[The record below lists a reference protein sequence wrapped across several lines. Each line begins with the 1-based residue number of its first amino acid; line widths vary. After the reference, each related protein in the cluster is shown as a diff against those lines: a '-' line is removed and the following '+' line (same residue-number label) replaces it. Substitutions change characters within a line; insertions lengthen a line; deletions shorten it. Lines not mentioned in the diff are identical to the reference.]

1 MSSVS
6 KHVVSFL
13 LAFFII
19 EISLVFGGQN
29 LIFNLLDYNPQ
40 KISQLKSELKSQTL
54 RNDLETG
61 KVVVFGSS
69 ELSAGSK
76 RILRFMVSNFFSDNN
91 QPIKTIGKGGHQL
104 FIILSELAAL
114 HSSKTVDQARIV
126 VLLSPTWFTG
136 KHANGAKMSVFLKY
150 MTNDM
155 MYKLYTNSEIDDH
168 YKFLVSEYITANEK
182 EMSGSSKSYDLIKN
196 YGKKSSSASYNAA
209 LLSYLSEKFLLF
221 SKIDF
226 YNEKD
231 NYQVGRMVKYDFPSL
246 DYDVLYEQAKRYN
259 KEASTNNVYGIRN
272 GYFNRYVIRKDK
284 SIRFSSV
291 GKIRDMSENRE
302 YDALMNLLA
311 LLKEYKIKPLFV
323 MQDLHPSI
331 YTEGREEILPL
342 LATIKASVVGAGFEY
357 LDMWSYREADY
368 VNGKLKDK
376 MHLGEL
382 GWVKINKK
390 IIEHFNLD

>member
-1 MSSVS
+1 VDR
-6 KHVVSFL
+6 
-13 LAFFII
+13 II
-19 EISLVFGGQN
+19 F
-29 LIFNLLDYNPQ
+29 LIFWITIQ
-40 KISQLKSELKSQTL
+40 KKISQLKSQLKSQTL

-76 RILRFMVSNFFSDNN
+76 KTLRYMVSNFFNDNN
-91 QPIKTIGKGGHQL
+91 QPVKTIGKGGHQL
-104 FIILSELAAL
+104 FIILSELSAL
-114 HSSKTVDQARIV
+114 HSSKTIDQARIV

-155 MYKLYTNSEIDDH
+155 MYKLYTNSELDDH
-168 YKFLVSEYITANEK
+168 YKFLVSEYIKANEK
-182 EMSGSSKSYDLIKN
+182 EMSGSSRSYDMIKN
-196 YGKKSSSASYNAA
+196 YGKNPSSVNYDDVLISC
-209 LLSYLSEKFLLF
+209 LSDKFLLF

-231 NYQVGRMVKYDFPSL
+231 NYQSGQMVKYDFPSL
-246 DYDVLYEQAKRYN
+246 NYDLLYNQAKKNN
-259 KEASTNNVYGIRN
+259 KDASTNNAYGIRN
-272 GYFNRYVIRKDK
+272 GYFNRHILRKDK
-284 SIRFSSV
+284 SIRFSNV
-291 GKIRDMSENRE
+291 GEIRNMSENRE
-302 YDALMNLLA
+302 YEALINLLA

-342 LATIKASVVGAGFEY
+342 LASIKGSVVGAGFEY
-357 LDMWSYREADY
+357 LDMWSYCEADY
-368 VNGKLKDK
+368 ENGKLKDK